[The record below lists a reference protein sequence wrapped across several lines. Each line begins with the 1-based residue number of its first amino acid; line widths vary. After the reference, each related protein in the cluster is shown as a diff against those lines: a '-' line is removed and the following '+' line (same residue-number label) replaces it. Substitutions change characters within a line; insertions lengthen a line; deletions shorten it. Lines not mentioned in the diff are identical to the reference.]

1 MQFLTG
7 AIRRF
12 YMNALKSGSGLVLL
26 TIDKKKR
33 DMAKP
38 VKKLEAGIYTINALF
53 TISDY

>member
-1 MQFLTG
+1 
-7 AIRRF
+7 
-12 YMNALKSGSGLVLL
+12 MNALKSGSGLVLL